1 MLTRVQKDDLRFVHD
16 CLLAG
21 GDPASEAFVQWLCGL
36 NPRLAPILP
45 AAAKARRLF
54 LPHAIGLILAA
65 ADGPC
70 EAREQ
75 LLDFGRLLAAVE
87 IRELQFLA
95 AEQKLFQ
102 LLAEQLGRVYSERVS
117 ATLRVAVAAASALLR
132 EGMSRA
138 SGEPADDAFEERS
151 A

>member
-1 MLTRVQKDDLRFVHD
+1 MLTRTQKDDLRFVHD

-21 GDPASEAFVQWLCGL
+21 GDLASEAFVQWLCGL
-36 NPRLAPILP
+36 NPRLVPILP

-54 LPHAIGLILAA
+54 LPHAIELILAS

-75 LLDFGRLLAAVE
+75 ILDFGRLLAAVD
-87 IRELQFLA
+87 IRELQFRA
-95 AEQKLFQ
+95 AEQKLFH
-102 LLAEQLGRVYSERVS
+102 LLAEQLGGVYSDRVRE
-117 ATLRVAVAAASALLR
+117 TLRVAVVAASAWLR
-132 EGMSRA
+132 DGMSKA
-138 SGEPADDAFEERS
+138 SGMAENEEFEERS

>member
-1 MLTRVQKDDLRFVHD
+1 M
-16 CLLAG
+16 
-21 GDPASEAFVQWLCGL
+21 QWLCGL
-36 NPRLAPILP
+36 NPRLVPILP

-54 LPHAIGLILAA
+54 LPHAIELILAA

-75 LLDFGRLLAAVE
+75 LVDFGRLLAAVE
-87 IRELQFLA
+87 IRELQFRA
-95 AEQKLFQ
+95 AEQKLFY
-102 LLAEQLGRVYSERVS
+102 LLAEQLGGVYSDRVRE
-117 ATLRVAVAAASALLR
+117 TLRVAEAAASAWLR

-138 SGEPADDAFEERS
+138 SGEAADEDFAERS